1 MGLDTAFEIA
11 KAIDALRER
20 QWHLDTIGSYGAAD
34 SLQDEICRLRLLGPR
49 YKSNSII
56 DKYETINVCR
66 SS

>member
-34 SLQDEICRLRLLGPR
+34 SLQDEICRLRLLGA
-49 YKSNSII
+49 KIQ
-56 DKYETINVCR
+56 EQQHH
-66 SS
+66 